1 MKQRLIL
8 FFSWWNLNWNDGV
21 SRCVC
26 FVCVCFW
33 ERARESRTDIIWL
46 FISTHLFVLCKHD
59 VHLFGSQS
67 AAFTYIVCLCACVF
81 LWLHMHASNNNGTP
95 LYKKWYIKP
104 WEPVVRGRNAGKNIP
119 LNPLL
124 LLRDPEG
131 ENGGRH
137 WTRMDTVSVDG
148 YDEDE
153 PLLCECRRRKNK
165 QH

>member
-1 MKQRLIL
+1 MSISLV
-8 FFSWWNLNWNDGV
+8 LNPQHL
-21 SRCVC
+21 
-26 FVCVCFW
+26 
-33 ERARESRTDIIWL
+33 RTL
-46 FISTHLFVLCKHD
+46 YVYVPVF
-59 VHLFGSQS
+59 
-67 AAFTYIVCLCACVF
+67 F

-137 WTRMDTVSVDG
+137 
-148 YDEDE
+148 
-153 PLLCECRRRKNK
+153 
-165 QH
+165 